1 MAGITALL
9 EQQAARPRLSHEEDV
24 AERFQKKGPKE
35 FVGTTDPLVAEG
47 WIRSLESIFDYMGI
61 TDADRVS
68 CATYMMRGDAALWW
82 EGAVRGVHLPTL
94 TWAEFRRIFY
104 AKYFTEDVRSRMI
117 REFMS
122 LRQGD
127 RSVVE
132 YVSQYERGCH
142 FVPMIA
148 DSSQEKLRQFVEGL
162 RAEIRHDVRM
172 ADVFTYESAV
182 SRALRSEEGR
192 REIQR
197 EQQGKRQFVQTG
209 YQRPSSQPPAKKQ
222 STGPSKGPNQQRP
235 QGKPQQQTRGGAPTP
250 GRYPVCPKCQKMH
263 SGQCLLGAGV
273 CYRCKEPGH
282 QIANCPQ
289 RQNVSGRV
297 YVMQAE
303 EADPDTSLITGEYVE
318 EQVTPTGGEDV

>member
-1 MAGITALL
+1 
-9 EQQAARPRLSHEEDV
+9 
-24 AERFQKKGPKE
+24 
-35 FVGTTDPLVAEG
+35 
-47 WIRSLESIFDYMGI
+47 
-61 TDADRVS
+61 
-68 CATYMMRGDAALWW
+68 
-82 EGAVRGVHLPTL
+82 
-94 TWAEFRRIFY
+94 
-104 AKYFTEDVRSRMI
+104 
-117 REFMS
+117 
-122 LRQGD
+122 
-127 RSVVE
+127 
-132 YVSQYERGCH
+132 
-142 FVPMIA
+142 
-148 DSSQEKLRQFVEGL
+148 
-162 RAEIRHDVRM
+162 M

-197 EQQGKRQFVQTG
+197 EQQGKRQFLQTG

-263 SGQCLLGAGV
+263 SGQCLMGAGV

-303 EADPDTSLITGEYVE
+303 EADPDTSLITGRILVGGNSTFALLDSGATHSFISRDFIRRIGITPEVVDCGYD
-318 EQVTPTGGEDV
+318 VTMPSGQTITTTSVIRDLELELQGHSIRADLVDSVSKASGR